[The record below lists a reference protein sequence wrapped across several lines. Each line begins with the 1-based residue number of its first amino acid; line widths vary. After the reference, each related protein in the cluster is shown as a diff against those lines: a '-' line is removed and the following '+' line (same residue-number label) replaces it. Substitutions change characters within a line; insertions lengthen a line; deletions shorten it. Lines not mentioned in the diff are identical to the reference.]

1 MRILGIDP
9 GIGRLGWA
17 VIEVNSGK
25 LEVKDC
31 GCIETKANSKTEIRL
46 LILFEQLKEIV
57 KKYQP
62 EVLAIEDLFFNK
74 NAKTNLIV
82 GEARGIVLLIGAIN
96 NMPIFSY
103 TPLQVKI
110 SLTGYGKAEKS
121 QVGFMVKKIL
131 KIEKM
136 PKTDDVVDAL
146 AIAVT
151 HSFSHK
157 K

>member
-17 VIEVNSGK
+17 VIETESGK
-25 LEVKDC
+25 LNTKDY
-31 GCIETKANSKTEIRL
+31 GCIETKVNSKTEERL
-46 LILFEQLKEIV
+46 LILFESLKEIA
-57 KKYQP
+57 KKYKP

-74 NAKTNLIV
+74 NAKTNLV
-82 GEARGIVLLIGAIN
+82 VSEARGIILLIGAIN
-96 NMPIFSY
+96 NMSIFSY

-110 SLTGYGKAEKS
+110 SLTGHGRAEKS
-121 QVGFMVKKIL
+121 QVAFMVKRIL

-136 PKTDDVVDAL
+136 PKMDDTVDAL
-146 AIAVT
+146 AIAIT
-151 HSFSHK
+151 HSFSNK

>member
-31 GCIETKANSKTEIRL
+31 NCIETKANSKTENRL
-46 LILFEQLKEIV
+46 LILFEELKEIV

-96 NMPIFSY
+96 HMSIFSY

-121 QVGFMVKKIL
+121 QVGFMVKRIL

-136 PKTDDVVDAL
+136 PKIDDVVDAL

-151 HSFSHK
+151 HSFSNK

>member
-17 VIEVNSGK
+17 VIEVNCGK
-25 LEVKDC
+25 LEVKDFN
-31 GCIETKANSKTEIRL
+31 CIETKANSKIENRL
-46 LILFEQLKEIV
+46 LILFEELKEIV
-57 KKYQP
+57 KKYKP

-82 GEARGIVLLIGAIN
+82 GEARGIILLIGAIN
-96 NMPIFSY
+96 NMSIFSY

-121 QVGFMVKKIL
+121 QVGFMVRRIL

-136 PKTDDVVDAL
+136 PQIDDVVDAL
-146 AIAVT
+146 AIAIT
-151 HSFSHK
+151 HSFSNK